1 MSNAAMAIQ
10 VLPQEKDTAKL
21 LKIVDAAIAE
31 IDASGLS
38 YEVGSF
44 ETTIEGNLDEL
55 IALIPAIQKACV
67 AAGAEMLSNYI
78 KLSYAPEKHLL
89 TTDEKLHKYR
99 KSN

>member
-1 MSNAAMAIQ
+1 MAIQ
-10 VLPQEKDTAKL
+10 VLPQETDTEKL
-21 LKIVDAAIAE
+21 IKIVDAAIAE
-31 IDASGLS
+31 IKASGLN

-55 IALIPAIQKACV
+55 VALIPAIQQACV

-89 TTDEKLHKYR
+89 TTDEKLQKYR
-99 KSN
+99 NND